1 MANVF
6 NKPEIE
12 LIIIWLLFGKLDI
25 RNLFIDS
32 IVTFSVLQYCIFNK
46 AVVAKLNL

>member
-12 LIIIWLLFGKLDI
+12 FGKLDI
-25 RNLFIDS
+25 RDLFINS
-32 IVTFSVLQYCIFNK
+32 ILTLSELQF
-46 AVVAKLNL
+46 